1 MHILH
6 ILCVQ
11 VGGYSHGLFCM
22 AESSEEQND
31 TCIGNEITV
40 GHIKLQVLTYMYDC
54 VVITRM
60 LI

>member
-1 MHILH
+1 MGETAGHILH

-11 VGGYSHGLFCM
+11 VGGYSHGIFCM

-40 GHIKLQVLTYMYDC
+40 GAHGEK
-54 VVITRM
+54 
-60 LI
+60 